1 MNPYDVLGIPND
13 AKPEQIR
20 RAYILRTKMLHP
32 DRFDQTSEWAEWD
45 LANEMLKELNHAYV
59 VLDDAA
65 SRASYDSAD
74 SWQQSGTSRNK
85 APSPTPNRPA
95 TPDIQLR
102 PKRWGDRFGAKL
114 ASASEHLLNRAL
126 SRCENCKYWWSQ
138 GDEISRTELGREP
151 GWTNVM
157 RSQTTYRQ
165 DRDPAHT
172 YVTEW
177 QETIPIVRIYCR
189 ITYRCRRCHYTH
201 SGDVEHVDFA

>member
-1 MNPYDVLGIPND
+1 MTSGRYNTVMNPYDVLGIPTD

-32 DRFDQTSEWAEWD
+32 DRFDQASERAEWG
-45 LANEMLKELNHAYV
+45 LANEMLKELNHAYG
-59 VLDDAA
+59 VLSDAA

-74 SWQQSGTSRNK
+74 SRPHSGTSRNK

-102 PKRWGDRFGAKL
+102 PKRCGELLGAKV
-114 ASASEHLLNRAL
+114 ASAFDHLLNRAL
-126 SRCENCKYWWSQ
+126 SRCGNCKSWWSQ

-157 RSQTTYRQ
+157 RSQTT
-165 DRDPAHT
+165 
-172 YVTEW
+172 
-177 QETIPIVRIYCR
+177 
-189 ITYRCRRCHYTH
+189 
-201 SGDVEHVDFA
+201 